1 MVMLLSALG
10 LNKYSTLSRLLPA
23 GAGRLRVLLITPS
36 SPTLPSYYSSK
47 EETEDDEEKAKQSG
61 KKFKERLSDVK
72 TAAKFVRDVANS
84 DTDSYKMDKDT
95 KETITK
101 VKEAAETVKD
111 GVNDVKK
118 TTKFVRNI
126 ASSTADTVKKLA
138 KEATDKVSNSAIQA
152 TTEIVKDKV
161 KGKFD

>member
-1 MVMLLSALG
+1 MLLKGKRVIMWTIRST
-10 LNKYSTLSRLLPA
+10 STLRRLLPVRETSTNIVA
-23 GAGRLRVLLITPS
+23 WSQLRVFVTT
-36 SPTLPSYYSSK
+36 SPVSYSSK
-47 EETEDDEEKAKQSG
+47 SELEDIDG
-61 KKFKERLSDVK
+61 KDKESRKNFKERLSDVK
-72 TAAKFVRDVANS
+72 TAAKFVKDVANS
-84 DTDSYKMDKDT
+84 
-95 KETITK
+95 ETES

-118 TTKFVRNI
+118 TTKFVRTI

-161 KGKFD
+161 TKKFK

>member
-1 MVMLLSALG
+1 MWTIRSTSALR
-10 LNKYSTLSRLLPA
+10 RLLPVRGTSTNIVA
-23 GAGRLRVLLITPS
+23 WSQLRVFVTA
-36 SPTLPSYYSSK
+36 SPVSYSSK
-47 EETEDDEEKAKQSG
+47 SELEDIDG
-61 KKFKERLSDVK
+61 KDKESRKNFKERLSDVK
-72 TAAKFVRDVANS
+72 TAAKFVKDVANS
-84 DTDSYKMDKDT
+84 
-95 KETITK
+95 ETES

-118 TTKFVRNI
+118 TTKFVRTI

-161 KGKFD
+161 TKKFK

>member
-1 MVMLLSALG
+1 MWTIRSTSALR
-10 LNKYSTLSRLLPA
+10 RLLPVRGTSTNIVA
-23 GAGRLRVLLITPS
+23 WSQLRVFVTA
-36 SPTLPSYYSSK
+36 SPVSYSSK
-47 EETEDDEEKAKQSG
+47 SELEDIDG
-61 KKFKERLSDVK
+61 KDKESRKNFKERLSDVK
-72 TAAKFVRDVANS
+72 TAAKFVKDVANS
-84 DTDSYKMDKDT
+84 ETES
-95 KETITK
+95 ETITK

-118 TTKFVRNI
+118 TTKFVRTI

-161 KGKFD
+161 TKKFK

>member
-1 MVMLLSALG
+1 MWTIRSTSALR
-10 LNKYSTLSRLLPA
+10 RLLPVRGTSTNIVA
-23 GAGRLRVLLITPS
+23 WSQLRVFVTA
-36 SPTLPSYYSSK
+36 SPVSYSSK
-47 EETEDDEEKAKQSG
+47 SELEDIDG
-61 KKFKERLSDVK
+61 KDKESRKNFKERLSDVK
-72 TAAKFVRDVANS
+72 TAAKFVKDVANS
-84 DTDSYKMDKDT
+84 ETESYKMDKDT

-118 TTKFVRNI
+118 TTKFVRTI

-161 KGKFD
+161 TKKFK

>member
-1 MVMLLSALG
+1 MMMMSA
-10 LNKYSTLSRLLPA
+10 SRLNNSTFSRFLRPA
-23 GAGRLRVLLITPS
+23 AGAAGRLRVPPITPS
-36 SPTLPSYYSSK
+36 SPSPSYYYSSK
-47 EETEDDEEKAKQSG
+47 QDEEEREKQSG

-72 TAAKFVRDVANS
+72 TAAKFVKDVANS
-84 DTDSYKMDKDT
+84 ETDSYKMDKDT

-101 VKEAAETVKD
+101 VKEAAETVKE

-118 TTKFVRNI
+118 TTKIVRNI

-138 KEATDKVSNSAIQA
+138 KDATDKVSNSAIQA

>member
-1 MVMLLSALG
+1 MMMMSA
-10 LNKYSTLSRLLPA
+10 SRLNNSTFSRFLRPAA
-23 GAGRLRVLLITPS
+23 GAGRLRVPPITPS
-36 SPTLPSYYSSK
+36 SPSPSYYYSSK
-47 EETEDDEEKAKQSG
+47 
-61 KKFKERLSDVK
+61 
-72 TAAKFVRDVANS
+72 
-84 DTDSYKMDKDT
+84 YKMDKDT

-101 VKEAAETVKD
+101 VKEAAETVKE

-118 TTKFVRNI
+118 TTKIVRNI

-138 KEATDKVSNSAIQA
+138 KDATDKVSNSAIQA

>member
-84 DTDSYKMDKDT
+84 DTDS
-95 KETITK
+95 

>member
-1 MVMLLSALG
+1 TQSELEDIDG
-10 LNKYSTLSRLLPA
+10 KDKESR
-23 GAGRLRVLLITPS
+23 
-36 SPTLPSYYSSK
+36 K
-47 EETEDDEEKAKQSG
+47 N
-61 KKFKERLSDVK
+61 FKERLSDVK
-72 TAAKFVRDVANS
+72 TAAKFVKDVANS
-84 DTDSYKMDKDT
+84 
-95 KETITK
+95 ETES

-118 TTKFVRNI
+118 TTKFVRTI

-161 KGKFD
+161 TKKFK